1 MDSHYLIVCHGVL
14 AVKNNSDNN
23 DKQQQQQQEQLDN
36 NNNMKNW
43 LLARS
48 TAKWNE

>member
-14 AVKNNSDNN
+14 AAKNNSDNN
-23 DKQQQQQQEQLDN
+23 DKQQQQQEQLDN